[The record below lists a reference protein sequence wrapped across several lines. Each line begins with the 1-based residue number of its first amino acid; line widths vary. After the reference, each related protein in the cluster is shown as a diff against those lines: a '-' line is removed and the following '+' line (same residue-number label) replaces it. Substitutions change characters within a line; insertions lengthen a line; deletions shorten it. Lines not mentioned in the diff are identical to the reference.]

1 MKGADDRETLE
12 ACTRVMTDVNQIQI
26 YSLDLQGLQGLGT
39 GSSSSVAGT

>member
-1 MKGADDRETLE
+1 MKGAEDRETLE

-39 GSSSSVAGT
+39 RSRILVA